1 MATWC
6 RWCAGVLRYCLPASQ
21 ALLSGFPIVSYVG
34 LATNIS
40 QVSGSHR
47 LRAGFFHAAT
57 HNVNSGA
64 TVQWQSTL
72 WNRLHLLAGLRLGLV
87 DMLGTNPFAGTQFHT
102 EAAKVLPRAGVAY
115 DLLPGVTLFSG
126 YSEGLC
132 PVRFFAGTGAP
143 RPEEASQLEAGMKL
157 VLPFGFSGTL
167 AAFDI
172 TRRNVVSNA
181 PDNPF
186 MQLQTGEQRSRGFD
200 ADLTWRPIAGLSMI
214 ASYAH
219 IDAEITKDEIL
230 PVGNR
235 LDRVPKNSGRVW
247 VNYKVQGGW
256 LKNVSVGAG
265 LYAASS
271 QAIALDNQFFTP
283 AFITLDA
290 KVSYDTDSWS
300 IALIGK
306 NVTNRQYL
314 HPVPLREWPRG
325 ARRSRHGF
333 RHGNNQTLSQETCL
347 FASDPDCSVPVGR

>member
-21 ALLSGFPIVSYVG
+21 ALLSGLPIVSYVG

-87 DMLGTNPFAGTQFHT
+87 DMLGANPFAGTQFHT

-200 ADLTWRPIAGLSMI
+200 ADLTWQPIAGLSMI

-235 LDRVPKNSGRVW
+235 LDRVPKNFRTCVGQLQGPGRLAQERVGRSRPLRRFEPGNR
-247 VNYKVQGGW
+247 VGQPILHACLYYARCQGQ
-256 LKNVSVGAG
+256 LRHRQLEHRTDRQERYQSSV
-265 LYAASS
+265 
-271 QAIALDNQFFTP
+271 
-283 AFITLDA
+283 
-290 KVSYDTDSWS
+290 
-300 IALIGK
+300 
-306 NVTNRQYL
+306 L

-325 ARRSRHGF
+325 ARRSRYGF
-333 RHGNNQTLSQETCL
+333 RHGNNQTLSQEVCL